1 MAAGS
6 ASAVVDA
13 PSRPVEGPE
22 ADPKFAALKAEVR
35 GKQKT
40 MSAHPPATAEAAASQ
55 KAAVPPQ
62 DDKLAQG
69 KAANAERM
77 NAAKPGEFDKAA
89 FVRAVDEAIASQAPK
104 NLDEA
109 DRFGS
114 SGKAGAVRDKVAGQV
129 ATGKEK
135 SAGAISSATAASPN
149 TAVAKDKPV
158 TPLSPDRPPGTPGV
172 PDPARAVPDRAPPGA
187 TDFSAGPARVNQ
199 QLAEA
204 EVTEDQL
211 ARSNEPEFAGALAE
225 KKAGEQHAAA
235 APGQVRATEAQ
246 TLAGAKAAAG
256 VAGGAAMAA
265 FAGDRKSAGAA
276 VGSGKQDA
284 KSEDESKRAR
294 VTAKLQ
300 TVFDATKKDV
310 ETILSGLDKKVDDA
324 FTRGERAA
332 RDAFTAGHKR
342 RMDAYKDKRY
352 SGLVGKGRWL
362 KDKFTG
368 LPEEANQIFVTAR
381 QGYVTRMRQVISG
394 VADLIGTELTRAKA
408 RIATGRNELQ
418 AEVKKLPAEL
428 QAVGKEAAADFTGK
442 FDELTESVDAKG
454 TELVQTLA
462 SKYTEALKG
471 VDAEIDKEKEKN
483 KGLVAKA
490 MDAVGGVIK
499 TILQLKDMLLGVLA
513 KAAQAVM
520 AILRDPI
527 GFLGN
532 LVSAVGA
539 GLKAF
544 MSNIGEH
551 LKKGLLGW
559 LTGAM
564 AGAGLQLP
572 AKFDLRGILTM
583 IGSLLGL
590 TWGAIRGRVVAK
602 GVPEQA
608 MGAVEQSVPIV
619 AKIQSEGVGGVVEEV
634 KDQIGD
640 LKENLFSKISEYL
653 IPTILIAGVTWI
665 VSLLNPASAFIKACK
680 MIIDFVQ
687 FIINQG
693 AQIIAFVNSVLDAI
707 IAIAGGGAGGVP
719 ALIEKALALSIP
731 VLIGALAAILGISGI
746 TDKVKKIFQSLSKPV
761 MKAVDWVVNK
771 IVTLGKKLWAKLK
784 AKVRG
789 GDDTP
794 AGKQKRLDKGLAAAV
809 SAARRFKSGSGVSQA
824 ALRAIF
830 ASIRVRYGMTSLEP
844 VLKNGRW
851 TARGTVNPTGERDLG
866 ITANGQEEPVQGPLT
881 EQDAEYVRQIAQALP
896 ASGETFAGEARDQ
909 WNKDLRE
916 SAVGGTPI
924 WGDPPLS
931 TLTMPETGLA
941 VLRDSGTHR
950 SLLPY
955 FHAKKRTGGA
965 TSKEFYTY
973 AFAVPAIR
981 SRLMA
986 ILGAA
991 ALAKL
996 KEPRAGRAA
1005 EVDEQLKGL
1014 AFHVDIGKW
1023 GAFAPIPG
1031 AGAGPD
1037 AELVAAVEGAGG
1049 IIPFFK
1055 SVVRQRGPWET
1066 KIFDLW
1072 AHDKPSKDFLADRFR
1087 SADQGKHEW
1096 IPTDYI
1102 PNVLQRAMGLRSRSE
1117 TLEGLRWVALHHAL
1131 RSPTRYVIW
1140 ELVGTTPQ
1148 GHSGV
1153 FWQSYQEDGKTKYK
1167 FTLTNN
1173 QEAFHNRLRGIF
1185 DGWSGTALGYVTH
1198 LYSQLSSLMWDGELG
1213 QHHRPFL
1220 TKPVDALV
1228 STGSGKISMTVE
1240 ELSTLQ
1246 QANFAL
1252 IQANFLGAE
1261 QAVSQEI

>member
-1 MAAGS
+1 VVPVQRQVA
-6 ASAVVDA
+6 AVVDA
-13 PSRPVEGPE
+13 ASVSRPGPE
-22 ADPKFAALKAEVR
+22 ADPKFAALTVEVR

-40 MSAHPPATAEAAASQ
+40 MSAHPSASGEAAAAAR
-55 KAAVPPQ
+55 AAVPPQ

-89 FVRAVDEAIASQAPK
+89 FIRAVDEAIASQAPK

-109 DRFGS
+109 DKFGK
-114 SGKAGAVRDKVAGQV
+114 SGKAGAVKDKVAGQV

-784 AKVRG
+784 NQFGKKRTNAHPGELNARDKQKIAQQAANDTYRAVSKVPIGQASGVMDAQYVKWQPKGVKSLEVVPTGKHRFTVEAQVNPKARG
-789 GDDTP
+789 QQDGEIDLSPEKLAVGQVSATSFASSTTASSGALSTNSATGKFDADATP
-794 AGKQKRLDKGLAAAV
+794 EVTEVMTSGAGKGRLALSDSQEGAHAEEQVTNLFDRTFETRSQEIEQAMSAKQKRQQSKIFQKVTMVIDVSKSSCINCASYIVRFTKSLREKAISVGVRMRFAALYRGAQEVSQSNMVDSGNLVKLFVDEGKLKSTSRLGRIWGRASKVGNQQEPVTEASGYDVGKAGLAIL
-809 SAARRFKSGSGVSQA
+809 RNSGIDVEVLGEDEVQGAGSQ
-824 ALRAIF
+824 R
-830 ASIRVRYGMTSLEP
+830 
-844 VLKNGRW
+844 
-851 TARGTVNPTGERDLG
+851 ERDRLELRNKRLSEALNDVDQKLAG
-866 ITANGQEEPVQGPLT
+866 I
-881 EQDAEYVRQIAQALP
+881 
-896 ASGETFAGEARDQ
+896 
-909 WNKDLRE
+909 
-916 SAVGGTPI
+916 
-924 WGDPPLS
+924 
-931 TLTMPETGLA
+931 
-941 VLRDSGTHR
+941 
-950 SLLPY
+950 
-955 FHAKKRTGGA
+955 KKG
-965 TSKEFYTY
+965 
-973 AFAVPAIR
+973 
-981 SRLMA
+981 
-986 ILGAA
+986 
-991 ALAKL
+991 
-996 KEPRAGRAA
+996 
-1005 EVDEQLKGL
+1005 
-1014 AFHVDIGKW
+1014 
-1023 GAFAPIPG
+1023 
-1031 AGAGPD
+1031 
-1037 AELVAAVEGAGG
+1037 
-1049 IIPFFK
+1049 
-1055 SVVRQRGPWET
+1055 
-1066 KIFDLW
+1066 
-1072 AHDKPSKDFLADRFR
+1072 
-1087 SADQGKHEW
+1087 
-1096 IPTDYI
+1096 
-1102 PNVLQRAMGLRSRSE
+1102 
-1117 TLEGLRWVALHHAL
+1117 
-1131 RSPTRYVIW
+1131 
-1140 ELVGTTPQ
+1140 
-1148 GHSGV
+1148 
-1153 FWQSYQEDGKTKYK
+1153 
-1167 FTLTNN
+1167 
-1173 QEAFHNRLRGIF
+1173 
-1185 DGWSGTALGYVTH
+1185 
-1198 LYSQLSSLMWDGELG
+1198 
-1213 QHHRPFL
+1213 
-1220 TKPVDALV
+1220 
-1228 STGSGKISMTVE
+1228 
-1240 ELSTLQ
+1240 
-1246 QANFAL
+1246 
-1252 IQANFLGAE
+1252 
-1261 QAVSQEI
+1261 